1 MFLLDTNVVSE
12 TIKRRPNPGVTQ
24 WLDQT
29 DTAGLW
35 LCTITI
41 GEITKGIALLR
52 KREPERAKQLLNW
65 RTKLEAAYTDRILPF
80 DTQTSHQW
88 GEIRASFPSMSLEDS
103 IIASIAQV
111 RGLTIVTRNTRDF
124 AATGLPIVNPF
135 RD

>member
-88 GEIRASFPSMSLEDS
+88 GEIRAGFPSMSLEDS

>member
-65 RTKLEAAYTDRILPF
+65 RTKLETAYTDRILPF
-80 DTQTSHQW
+80 DMQTSHQW